1 MAIGVVR
8 ARKAFKIEYPAMYAD
23 KESAP
28 SLSEADR
35 AVFNGTQRGHL
46 NSLEMLPSFLGLLA
60 AAGVPYPYTASA
72 LGSLYLVGRVAY
84 FKGYSTGDPK
94 ARMNKGTMCMYVGIL
109 GLAIT
114 ALKAAGETLLRK

>member
-8 ARKAFKIEYPAMYAD
+8 ARKAYKVEYPAMYAD
-23 KESAP
+23 NESAP
-28 SLSEADR
+28 HLSPADR
-35 AVFNGTQRGHL
+35 AVYNGTQRGHL
-46 NSLEMLPSFLGLLA
+46 NSLEMLPSYLALLA

-72 LGSLYLVGRVAY
+72 LGSLYLAGRVAY

-94 ARMNKGTMCMYVGIL
+94 KRMNRGTALMYVGIL
-109 GLAIT
+109 GLAVT